1 MQISEEQVRSIV
13 ESVLQKLAQMGSA
26 PSTPQKTEAPSEVT
40 SMEGEGIH
48 ADINEA
54 IRSARR
60 AHEELVAQTLEKR
73 KDMIAAIRETVRKNV
88 ELISRAAVEETGLGR
103 VEDKIKKN
111 LLVARATPGPEDIP
125 PITYTGDYGLTLIER
140 APYGVIAAITPCT
153 NPTETII
160 CNGIGMIAG
169 GNAVVFNAHPSAK
182 AVSALM
188 VKLMN
193 EAILSVGGPRNLLNC
208 IANPTQETAQT
219 LMKHPDID
227 LLVVTGGG
235 GVVKA
240 AMNSGKK
247 VIAAG
252 PGNPPIVVDET
263 ADIEKAG
270 RDIVSGASLDNNI
283 ICTCEKE
290 IFVVESV
297 ADQLKAAMCSNGA
310 YELTKKADID
320 RLTNLVLLE
329 RKDPPHESVVNK
341 KYVGKNPSVILK
353 DIDISIGDDVRLV
366 LIEVDR
372 NHPLVWTEQL
382 MPVMPLVR
390 VRDVD
395 EGIDL
400 ALEAEH
406 GYRHT
411 ASMYS
416 RNIEKLSKMARL
428 VNTSIF
434 IKNGPNYAG
443 LAFGGE
449 GYTSFTIASPTG
461 DGLTS
466 TKSFTRWRRCTLVDY
481 FRIV

>member
-1 MQISEEQVRSIV
+1 MQVSEEQVKAIV
-13 ESVLQKLAQMGSA
+13 ENVLRKLAGAGPSGAA
-26 PSTPQKTEAPSEVT
+26 PEKEEAPIAA
-40 SMEGEGIH
+40 GEGIV
-48 ADINEA
+48 ADIDEA
-54 IRSARR
+54 MRRARR

-73 KDMIAAIRETVRKNV
+73 VGMIAATRETVRKNV
-88 ELISRAAVEETGLGR
+88 ELISKAAVEETGMGR

-111 LLVARATPGPEDIP
+111 LLVARATPGIEDIP
-125 PITYTGDYGLTLIER
+125 PTTYTGDHGLTLVER

-160 CNGIGMIAG
+160 CNGIGMIAA
-169 GNAVVFNAHPSAK
+169 GNSVVFNVHPSAK
-182 AVSALM
+182 AVSAMM
-188 VKLMN
+188 VKLLN
-193 EAILSVGGPRNLLNC
+193 EAILAAGGPRNLLNC
-208 IANPTQETAQT
+208 IANPTQETAQA
-219 LMKHPDID
+219 LMKHPGVD

-252 PGNPPIVVDET
+252 PGNPPVVVDET

-270 RDIVSGASLDNNI
+270 RDIVAGASLDNNI
-283 ICTCEKE
+283 ICVDEKE
-290 IFVVESV
+290 VIVVESV
-297 ADQLKAAMCSNGA
+297 ADRLKAAMCRNGA
-310 YELTKKADID
+310 HELTKKADID
-320 RLTNLVLLE
+320 RLTNLVIKE
-329 RKDPPHESVVNK
+329 RNDPPHESVVNK
-341 KYVGKNPSVILK
+341 KYVGKNPSVILA
-353 DIDISIGDDVRLV
+353 DIGISVGDDVRLV
-366 LIEVDR
+366 LVDVDR

-411 ASMYS
+411 ASMFS

-443 LAFGGE
+443 LGFGGE

-466 TKSFTRWRRCTLVDY
+466 TKTFTRWRRCTLVDY
-481 FRIV
+481 FRIT